1 MEGNP
6 MDINTYNRVSEP
18 KTIDT
23 VNLGGKYINSSD
35 LKSKI
40 LTISAASAFILAFG
54 TFIGLLLF

>member
-1 MEGNP
+1 ME
-6 MDINTYNRVSEP
+6 INTYKRVAEP

-23 VNLGGKYINSSD
+23 ININGKYINSSD

-40 LTISAASAFILAFG
+40 FTISAASAFILAFG

>member
-1 MEGNP
+1 

-23 VNLGGKYINSSD
+23 INLGGKYINSSD
-35 LKSKI
+35 LKSKV

>member
-23 VNLGGKYINSSD
+23 INLGGKYINSSD
-35 LKSKI
+35 LKSKV
-40 LTISAASAFILAFG
+40 LTISAVSAFILAFG

>member
-1 MEGNP
+1 
-6 MDINTYNRVSEP
+6 MDIKTYNKISEP

-23 VNLGGKYINSSD
+23 INFNGRYINTAD

-40 LTISAASAFILAFG
+40 VTVSAASAFVVAFG